1 MKKSLCAITFFS
13 VGFFT
18 NCAYAQEEVATVENV
33 KPRFV
38 TVYRRVCEA
47 VPNQNTISDV
57 DPLIGGVVGGIAG
70 HQIGN
75 GSGQT
80 AATIIGTILGQRVA
94 RNIQMG
100 PRCWEEPFQEQ
111 RGSVVTFRYKGQIF
125 SHTFF
130 E

>member
-1 MKKSLCAITFFS
+1 MKKLMVAFIFFI
-13 VGFFT
+13 VGFWT
-18 NCAYAQEEVATVENV
+18 GGAYAQEVATVENV
-33 KPRFV
+33 SPRYV
-38 TVYRRVCEA
+38 TVYRRVCEP
-47 VPNQNTISDV
+47 VDGVTRKSDI

-80 AATIIGTILGQRVA
+80 AATIIGAIVGQNIA
-94 RNIQMG
+94 RNIKYG

-111 RGSVVTFRYKGQIF
+111 RGSVVTFRYKGRLF
-125 SHTFF
+125 SHTFT